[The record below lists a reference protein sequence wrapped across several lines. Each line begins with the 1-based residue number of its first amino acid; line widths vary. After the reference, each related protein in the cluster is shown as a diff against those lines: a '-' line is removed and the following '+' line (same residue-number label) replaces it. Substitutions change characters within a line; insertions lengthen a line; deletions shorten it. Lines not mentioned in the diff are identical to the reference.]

1 MEGTGRARPADLI
14 VSVIDND
21 PQLALALVRMEFRFS
36 QLINQITLVFN
47 AMLRFMK
54 HGNIPQWRA
63 AKEAMRTLSQALT
76 LALQT
81 SSSQLRNLPIP

>member
-1 MEGTGRARPADLI
+1 MEGKGQVGPPKQI
-14 VSVIDND
+14 VCVIDND

>member
-1 MEGTGRARPADLI
+1 MEGKGQKEPPKQI
-14 VSVIDND
+14 VCVTDND

-47 AMLRFMK
+47 CMLRFMK

-63 AKEAMRTLSQALT
+63 AKEAMRALSQALT

-81 SSSQLRNLPIP
+81 SSSHLRNLPVP

>member
-1 MEGTGRARPADLI
+1 MEGKEQVRPPNQI
-14 VSVIDND
+14 VCVIDND